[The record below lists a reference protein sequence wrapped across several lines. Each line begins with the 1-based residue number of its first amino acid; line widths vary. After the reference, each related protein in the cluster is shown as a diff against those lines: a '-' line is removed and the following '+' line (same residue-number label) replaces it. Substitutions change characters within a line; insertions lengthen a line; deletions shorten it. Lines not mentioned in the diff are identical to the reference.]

1 MLSRFE
7 DTIFN
12 KFWINRIKLE
22 KEYVNTNK
30 NTIIGD
36 INYIKYR
43 HSNITKMLCNTKKK
57 IDEFIIGQPFDF
69 EIHKFIRE

>member
-1 MLSRFE
+1 MQDFLLTRFE

-36 INYIKYR
+36 INYIKY
-43 HSNITKMLCNTKKK
+43 IT
-57 IDEFIIGQPFDF
+57 GQPF
-69 EIHKFIRE
+69 INNITNKITN